1 MDSSATGDYT
11 VLVIQIEGSTI
22 PFFPSTWRYH
32 EIPLFDHEM
41 HGKNQITNAKQP
53 PMSLGPSDTYPP

>member
-22 PFFPSTWRYH
+22 PFF
-32 EIPLFDHEM
+32 LA
-41 HGKNQITNAKQP
+41 HGFIMKFLYLITKC
-53 PMSLGPSDTYPP
+53 MVKIK